1 MVGVMTAQAGGSI
14 GGGQGF
20 VRDLGRWLLGPP
32 SEEIRANRT
41 AEAARRN
48 QELLERNA
56 QAARDALVPNA
67 AAEAAATNILRPVQL
82 AQAEDALELQTRGAR
97 MAADIQAG
105 VDTNKAGL
113 VQGVM
118 KTGIEGKQGLNQGIF
133 DHTERLVELAQQG
146 DNRQREGFFGETPFS
161 QQLFG
166 HVAGESAANRALE
179 LEIAKRNT
187 APWQA
192 DMALKGIGLA
202 GLFLR

>member
-1 MVGVMTAQAGGSI
+1 MTAQAGGSI

-20 VRDLGRWLLGPP
+20 VRNLGRALFGPP
-32 SEEIRANRT
+32 PEEISATRT
-41 AEAARRN
+41 AQAAERN
-48 QELLERNA
+48 QQLLERNA
-56 QAARDALVPNA
+56 QAARNALVPNA
-67 AAEAAATNILRPVQL
+67 AAEAAATNILSPVQL
-82 AQAEDALELQTRGAR
+82 AQAEDVLGLQARGAR

-133 DHTERLVELAQQG
+133 DHTERLVGLAQQG

-187 APWQA
+187 APWQV
-192 DMALKGIGLA
+192 DTALKGIGLA